1 MDRETTK
8 QMYGQVLQQIQAG
21 DPMAAYSIFEQ
32 MPFPDQMAMFMTPGV
47 GDAIAAVEAGVFN
60 ERSKENFAQGNI
72 GRGLM
77 DAGIGGLAMASTI
90 PFVGKA
96 AELGSM
102 GVRGLRNLRSRMGDD
117 MSGGGGGGIRTSQ
130 PEIDKLEAKK
140 KELIKDYEV
149 MTERMP
155 ESAARRYY
163 PSDEIDEID
172 NQIYDLMSTSR
183 GGSSLAEEGN
193 VVIGEFF
200 KQNNLP
206 NIFNR
211 RQMPGSFANTK
222 SINMGKGLQTNVM
235 SDEMVSAGAKVDGM
249 LANLVDS
256 GMEGITYNQSYTK
269 PLRMVGNKGGVEFEI
284 KTMPTDNGINV
295 SVTKL
300 EGVKPGSAADLERQR
315 MSRLTE
321 SEQTN
326 IPKVREMIQKEKNL
340 VAASNKEQIANR
352 IQRELELEGGD
363 MAPATRKRLESKLR
377 TLMREIAELRGN

>member
-8 QMYGQVLQQIQAG
+8 QMYAQVLQQIQAG

-60 ERSKENFAQGNI
+60 ERSKENFAQGNV

-77 DAGIGGLAMASTI
+77 DAGIGGLAMASTV

-183 GGSSLAEEGN
+183 GGGQTFKLKLAEKEN
-193 VVIGEFF
+193 IENMDVEELNSFIAKNDERLMDFTDEIG
-200 KQNNLP
+200 
-206 NIFNR
+206 R
-211 RQMPGSFANTK
+211 
-222 SINMGKGLQTNVM
+222 
-235 SDEMVSAGAKVDGM
+235 
-249 LANLVDS
+249 
-256 GMEGITYNQSYTK
+256 
-269 PLRMVGNKGGVEFEI
+269 GNKLDPSSEAFMKALENRNRI
-284 KTMPTDNGINV
+284 ALNAKA
-295 SVTKL
+295 TKL
-300 EGVKPGSAADLERQR
+300 YDPDFNS
-315 MSRLTE
+315 
-321 SEQTN
+321 
-326 IPKVREMIQKEKNL
+326 
-340 VAASNKEQIANR
+340 
-352 IQRELELEGGD
+352 
-363 MAPATRKRLESKLR
+363 
-377 TLMREIAELRGN
+377 

>member
-1 MDRETTK
+1 MDRREAK
-8 QMYGQVLQQIQAG
+8 QMYAQVLQQIQAG

-72 GRGLM
+72 GSGLM

-183 GGSSLAEEGN
+183 GGGQTFKLKLAEKEN
-193 VVIGEFF
+193 IENMDVEELNSFIAKNDERLMDFTDEIG
-200 KQNNLP
+200 
-206 NIFNR
+206 R
-211 RQMPGSFANTK
+211 
-222 SINMGKGLQTNVM
+222 
-235 SDEMVSAGAKVDGM
+235 
-249 LANLVDS
+249 
-256 GMEGITYNQSYTK
+256 
-269 PLRMVGNKGGVEFEI
+269 GNKLDPSSEAFMKALENRNRI
-284 KTMPTDNGINV
+284 ALNAKA
-295 SVTKL
+295 TKL
-300 EGVKPGSAADLERQR
+300 YDPDFNPSGFDPDFPADRQGIAKQAEFVDDPMKPGSTADLERQR

-340 VAASNKEQIANR
+340 VAANNKEQIANR

-363 MAPATRKRLESKLR
+363 MAPATRKRLESKLN
-377 TLMREIAELRGN
+377 TLMREIATLRGGGT

>member
-1 MDRETTK
+1 
-8 QMYGQVLQQIQAG
+8 
-21 DPMAAYSIFEQ
+21 
-32 MPFPDQMAMFMTPGV
+32 
-47 GDAIAAVEAGVFN
+47 
-60 ERSKENFAQGNI
+60 
-72 GRGLM
+72 M

-102 GVRGLRNLRSRMGDD
+102 GVRGLRNLRSRMGDG

-130 PEIDKLEAKK
+130 PEIDKLEARK

-183 GGSSLAEEGN
+183 GGGQTFKLKLAEKE
-193 VVIGEFF
+193 
-200 KQNNLP
+200 
-206 NIFNR
+206 NIEN
-211 RQMPGSFANTK
+211 MDVEELNSFIAKN
-222 SINMGKGLQTNVM
+222 
-235 SDEMVSAGAKVDGM
+235 DERLMDFT
-249 LANLVDS
+249 D
-256 GMEGITYNQSYTK
+256 
-269 PLRMVGNKGGVEFEI
+269 EI
-284 KTMPTDNGINV
+284 EEE
-295 SVTKL
+295 TKL
-300 EGVKPGSAADLERQR
+300 DPSSEAFMKALENRNRIALNAKATKLYDPDFNPSGFDPDFPADRQGIAKQAEFVDDPMKPGSTADLERQR

-340 VAASNKEQIANR
+340 VAANNKEQIANR
-352 IQRELELEGGD
+352 IQRRELELEGGD
-363 MAPATRKRLESKLR
+363 MAPATRKKTRV
-377 TLMREIAELRGN
+377 

>member
-1 MDRETTK
+1 MDRREAK
-8 QMYGQVLQQIQAG
+8 QMYAQVLQQIQAG

-60 ERSKENFAQGNI
+60 ERSKENFAQGNV

-183 GGSSLAEEGN
+183 GGGQTFKLKLAEKEN
-193 VVIGEFF
+193 IENMDVEELNSFIAKNDERLMDFTDEIG
-200 KQNNLP
+200 
-206 NIFNR
+206 R
-211 RQMPGSFANTK
+211 
-222 SINMGKGLQTNVM
+222 
-235 SDEMVSAGAKVDGM
+235 
-249 LANLVDS
+249 
-256 GMEGITYNQSYTK
+256 
-269 PLRMVGNKGGVEFEI
+269 GNKLDPSSEAFMKALENRNRI
-284 KTMPTDNGINV
+284 ALNAKA
-295 SVTKL
+295 TKL
-300 EGVKPGSAADLERQR
+300 YDPDFNPSGFDPDFPADRQGIAKQAEFVDDPMKPGSTADLERQR

-340 VAASNKEQIANR
+340 VAANNKEQIANR
-352 IQRELELEGGD
+352 IRRELELEGGD
-363 MAPATRKRLESKLR
+363 MAPATRKRLESKLN
-377 TLMREIAELRGN
+377 TLMREIATLRGGGT

>member
-1 MDRETTK
+1 MARRDLYE
-8 QMYGQVLQQIQAG
+8 QVIQQIQAG
-21 DPMAAYSIFEQ
+21 DPMAAYSVFEQ
-32 MPFPDQMAMFMTPGV
+32 LPFTDQMGLYLTPGV
-47 GDAIAAVEAGVFN
+47 GDAIAAVEAGVYN
-60 ERSKENFAQGNI
+60 ERAKQNFMEGNI
-72 GRGLM
+72 GSGLL
-77 DAGIGGLAMASTI
+77 DTVIGGTAAASTI
-90 PFVGKA
+90 PFAGKV
-96 AELGSM
+96 AEGLNLGAK
-102 GVRGLRNLRSRMGDD
+102 GLNRGISTLRSRMGDG

-183 GGSSLAEEGN
+183 GQSTSRVFRNDGS
-193 VVIGEFF
+193 
-200 KQNNLP
+200 
-206 NIFNR
+206 
-211 RQMPGSFANTK
+211 
-222 SINMGKGLQTNVM
+222 
-235 SDEMVSAGAKVDGM
+235 VSAAEKVDGEVGR
-249 LANLVDS
+249 LIDQ
-256 GMEGITYNQSYTK
+256 GFEGDNFMYNQDFSV
-269 PLRMVGNKGGVEFEI
+269 PVRMQGTNRKTGEMIEIETIPSPDGNIGMTI
-284 KTMPTDNGINV
+284 
-295 SVTKL
+295 TKL
-300 EGVKPGSAADLERQR
+300 DDPMKPGSTADLERQR

-340 VAASNKEQIANR
+340 VAANNKEQIANR

-363 MAPATRKRLESKLR
+363 MAPATRKRLESKLN